1 MDWFLDRARA
11 LGVEH
16 RPPDP
21 ILQGRHVL
29 GLGLQ
34 PGPRVGEVL
43 KAVYE
48 LQLDGAVATLDDALA
63 AARRML
69 DVDA

>member
-1 MDWFLDRARA
+1 MEWFLDRAVR

-21 ILQGRHVL
+21 LLMGRHLLEL
-29 GLGLQ
+29 GVA
-34 PGPRVGEVL
+34 PGPQVGEVL

-48 LQLDGAVATLDDALA
+48 RQLDGEVQTLDAALA
-63 AARRML
+63 AARRL
-69 DVDA
+69 IGP